1 MAETSLKPCP
11 FCGGEAELER
21 DNDHHGEWFNLGCA
35 RNWHRV
41 GPDQACPG
49 GYIWYTAGPEEE
61 AEAIAAWNR
70 RATDPAVAE
79 LVEALGAILADIRV
93 FDCDHLHHTKK
104 DLHKAGPCPV
114 EIRLEAA
121 ISRASALRVKY
132 AASPRGAT

>member
-79 LVEALGAILADIRV
+79 LVEALTRL
-93 FDCDHLHHTKK
+93 CDEFEDATYDMNDGSQSKERKSLI
-104 DLHKAGPCPV
+104 V
-114 EIRLEAA
+114 ECRL
-121 ISRASALRVKY
+121 RLKGKNHV
-132 AASPRGAT
+132 

>member
-79 LVEALGAILADIRV
+79 LVEGLRRIVGRVRGGEEYRQLADITGIA
-93 FDCDHLHHTKK
+93 DALIAKH
-104 DLHKAGPCPV
+104 
-114 EIRLEAA
+114 AA
-121 ISRASALRVKY
+121 
-132 AASPRGAT
+132 PRGAT